1 MYIYIYVYT
10 YLHIYS
16 YMYSGAATE
25 VFQYLDQRPLAPPVL
40 LPLAVAATITTQT
53 KPMTTTTTQTT
64 TTTTTTTTATT
75 STTPN
80 TPEKMEEEEKE
91 KEEKRKEKKGEEE
104 KEQKEKILKESI
116 SGETTIPTS
125 LTAAEKKDE
134 NEEIKEDKQKGEE
147 EEYISGVR
155 GELNFENVS
164 FAYPSRPAHK
174 VLENLSLKVRGGES
188 VALLG
193 GSGSGKSTLF
203 ALALNFYAP
212 SAGRVTIDGVDV
224 RYDMQIHTRVCTH
237 MHAHT
242 HNFIRPVRVAWRSM
256 VSI

>member
-1 MYIYIYVYT
+1 
-10 YLHIYS
+10 
-16 YMYSGAATE
+16 MYSGAATE
-25 VFQYLDQRPLAPPVL
+25 VFQFLDQRPLAPPVL
-40 LPLAVAATITTQT
+40 LPLAVAATIAAQT
-53 KPMTTTTTQTT
+53 MPITTTTTQT

-91 KEEKRKEKKGEEE
+91 KEEKRKEKKEEEE
-104 KEQKEKILKESI
+104 KEQKDKILKESI
-116 SGETTIPTS
+116 SGETTIPIPTL

-147 EEYISGVR
+147 EEYISGVQ
-155 GELNFENVS
+155 GELNFDNIS

-224 RYDMQIHTRVCTH
+224 RYDTQIHTHVYTH
-237 MHAHT
+237 LARTHA
-242 HNFIRPVRVAWRSM
+242 
-256 VSI
+256 